1 METAGPIPSPSS
13 AWSRLALPASG
24 EPSQAGGAPPK
35 CHEDAAQL
43 KARLLRMIV
52 NNEQSRKSAANEA
65 FNGR

>member
-1 METAGPIPSPSS
+1 MAAPLTGESPSES
-13 AWSRLALPASG
+13 ERLAASG
-24 EPSQAGGAPPK
+24 SPMQR
-35 CHEDAAQL
+35 EDAAQL